1 MFGRGSIRRSGISS
15 APPAEPQGGR
25 LSVALGLERLA
36 LIPFKA
42 PMVTVLAALVI
53 AALAIVGIQ
62 RIRVDD
68 SLSQMFRSNDVA
80 FKQYEEVSRDY
91 PSSEY
96 DVLIVVS
103 GDSLLARE
111 SVDKLRD
118 FVTDVQL
125 IEGTRGAL
133 SMFSAR
139 LPAPQGGMPEP
150 LFPDSLPQGGGYQ
163 ELIDRVKANEI
174 VRGKLLSD
182 DGRLAVVILSL
193 EPSVVN
199 GGKLDAVLNDIRR
212 AADEDLGG
220 SGLMSELTGVPVMQL
235 EIRHALGGA

>member
-1 MFGRGSIRRSGISS
+1 MLGRGGMRRSGISS
-15 APPAEPQGGR
+15 AQPPDPQGGR
-25 LSVALGLERLA
+25 LSAARGLERFA

-42 PMVTVLAALVI
+42 PTVTVLAALVI

-118 FVTDVQL
+118 FVADVQL
-125 IEGTRGAL
+125 IDGTRGAL

-139 LPAPQGGMPEP
+139 LPAPQGGLPEP
-150 LFPDSLPQGGGYQ
+150 LFPEPLPEGAGYQ

-174 VRGKLLSD
+174 VRGKLLSA
-182 DGRLAVVILSL
+182 DGRLSVIILSL
-193 EPSVVN
+193 EPSVTD
-199 GGKLDAVLNDIRR
+199 GGKLD
-212 AADEDLGG
+212 
-220 SGLMSELTGVPVMQL
+220 
-235 EIRHALGGA
+235 

>member
-1 MFGRGSIRRSGISS
+1 MLGRGGMRRSGISS
-15 APPAEPQGGR
+15 AESADPQGGR
-25 LSVALGLERLA
+25 LSAARGLERLA

-42 PMVTVLAALVI
+42 PTVTVLAALVI
-53 AALAIVGIQ
+53 AALAIGGIQ

-111 SVDKLRD
+111 STDMLRD
-118 FVTDVQL
+118 FITDVQL
-125 IEGTRGAL
+125 IDGTRGAL

-139 LPAPQGGMPEP
+139 LPVPQGGMPEP
-150 LFPDSLPQGGGYQ
+150 LFPDPLPQGPA
-163 ELIDRVKANEI
+163 IK
-174 VRGKLLSD
+174 
-182 DGRLAVVILSL
+182 SL
-193 EPSVVN
+193 
-199 GGKLDAVLNDIRR
+199 
-212 AADEDLGG
+212 
-220 SGLMSELTGVPVMQL
+220 
-235 EIRHALGGA
+235 